1 MAEFL
6 SDAWFEEV
14 EKIREEHGDVPVP
27 DALAGIQLNVV
38 VTEHPEGDKE
48 VHMNAGNFDRG
59 HIEGAPATLKIP
71 FEIAKKMFIEGDQQA
86 GMQAFMA
93 GQIQV
98 EGDMSVIMQIQ
109 AVPPSPE
116 QIELGKKISAITD

>member
-98 EGDMSVIMQIQ
+98 EG
-109 AVPPSPE
+109 
-116 QIELGKKISAITD
+116 